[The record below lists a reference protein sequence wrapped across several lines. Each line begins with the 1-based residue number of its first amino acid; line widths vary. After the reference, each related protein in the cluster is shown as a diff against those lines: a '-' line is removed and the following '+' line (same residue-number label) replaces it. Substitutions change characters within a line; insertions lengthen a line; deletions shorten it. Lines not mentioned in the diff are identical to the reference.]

1 MNQRSKSERLWW
13 SQFDAL
19 EMGAGWDEH
28 DIQKPQIMIED
39 AYGDSHPGSVHLDR
53 LTEQAKYGVFEKGGF
68 PAQYHCTDICDEFA
82 RREDRE

>member
-19 EMGAGWDEH
+19 EMGSGWDEH

-39 AYGDSHPGSVHLDR
+39 AYGDSPSTAFSKKAVSRHSITAR
-53 LTEQAKYGVFEKGGF
+53 TSAT
-68 PAQYHCTDICDEFA
+68 AA